1 MLRLGVIGMSPG
13 NGHPYSWSA
22 IFNGYNKNA
31 ECSFEVIPKYLAK
44 QKFPDSFLS
53 NIAKVTHIYTD
64 NLKVSK
70 LISKFSNIEKIVTSI
85 DEMVGSV
92 DAVLLARDDAENH
105 FKYAKVFIE
114 KNIPIFIDKPIA
126 YSVKEAKK
134 IFSINNNCLIFSC
147 SSMRFAKEFSKKYLK
162 NNFFVSATVMKN
174 WERYGI
180 HIIEPV
186 ISMFPNRGKL
196 KDVKKINLN
205 NGIKIRTVEWDN
217 LTANFIVTNDIKT
230 QIKIEVSDKNQN
242 EILIFED
249 TFFAFR
255 ESLRF
260 FIDLINNKK
269 SNILRSET
277 LEIIDIIEKG
287 I

>member
-1 MLRLGVIGMSPG
+1 MFFNAVCKR
-13 NGHPYSWSA
+13 
-22 IFNGYNKNA
+22 IF
-31 ECSFEVIPKYLAK
+31 
-44 QKFPDSFLS
+44 
-53 NIAKVTHIYTD
+53 
-64 NLKVSK
+64 
-70 LISKFSNIEKIVTSI
+70 
-85 DEMVGSV
+85 
-92 DAVLLARDDAENH
+92 
-105 FKYAKVFIE
+105 
-114 KNIPIFIDKPIA
+114 
-126 YSVKEAKK
+126 
-134 IFSINNNCLIFSC
+134 
-147 SSMRFAKEFSKKYLK
+147 KKYLK
-162 NNFFVSATVMKN
+162 SNFFVSATVMKN

-205 NGIKIRTVEWDN
+205 NGIKIRTEDN